1 MKKQYL
7 AHYIRLFLVQYLPNE
22 RGFSENTI
30 LAYRDALKL
39 LMQYCDE
46 HLKLK
51 IDTLLC
57 DQIDTEIIRN
67 FLDYLENDRNCSP
80 NTRNVR
86 LAALKTF
93 FYYLGREVPEY
104 IKNSQQICAISPKKV
119 AHKSVEYLDTDELDA
134 ILNSVDV
141 KSRNGLRDKALL
153 LCMHNT
159 GARVQEVV
167 DIKLDDLRLDA
178 ASQVKIT
185 GKGNKERMCPLWPET
200 IKAIKAYLAVR
211 KPRQK
216 DEPHLFL
223 NDKGEKITR
232 FGIRHI
238 IKKYTDKAIKKQP
251 SLKQKKVSPHTFRHT
266 TAMHL
271 LQAGNDLNVVKLW
284 LGHADL
290 NTAHMYVDI
299 NMDMKKEI
307 LAKAQPPELKQ
318 ETPKWRNP
326 QILDWLDNLCE
337 GVSLCE
343 VKSNKHFKY
352 RG

>member
-1 MKKQYL
+1 MKKQQYL

-46 HLKLK
+46 RLKLK
-51 IDTLLC
+51 IDKLLC
-57 DQIDTEIIRN
+57 DQIDIEIIRN
-67 FLDYLENDRNCSP
+67 FLDYLENERNCTPS
-80 NTRNVR
+80 TRNAR

-93 FYYLGREVPEY
+93 FYYLGREVPEC
-104 IKNSQQICAISPKKV
+104 IKNSQQISAIPLKK
-119 AHKSVEYLDTDELDA
+119 APHKSAEYLDTDELDA
-134 ILNSVDV
+134 ILDSVDV
-141 KSRNGLRDKALL
+141 TSRNGLRDKALL

-159 GARVQEVV
+159 GTRVQEVV

-185 GKGNKERMCPLWPET
+185 GKGNKERVCPLWQET
-200 IKAIKAYLAVR
+200 IEAIKAYLAVR
-211 KPRQK
+211 KPKQEE
-216 DEPHLFL
+216 EPHLFL

-238 IKKYTDKAIKKQP
+238 IRKYTDKAMKIQP

-271 LQAGNDLNVVKLW
+271 LQAGNELNVVKLW
-284 LGHADL
+284 LGHANL
-290 NTAHMYVDI
+290 NTAHMYADI
-299 NMDMKKEI
+299 NMEMKKEI
-307 LAKAQPPELKQ
+307 LAKLQPPELKQ
-318 ETPKWRNP
+318 EAPKWQNP
-326 QILDWLDNLCE
+326 QILDWLDKLCE
-337 GVSLCE
+337 GV
-343 VKSNKHFKY
+343 
-352 RG
+352 